1 MGNQFFPLQMVL
13 VMKLDIGVED
23 TNMKG
28 ESALHRHRAL
38 LCKQGLFVLTQSCW
52 TLCSPMD
59 CSLPGSSV
67 HGIFQ
72 AGILEWVAMPPPG
85 HLPDPGIQPV
95 SLGSP
100 ALTGGFF
107 TTSAT

>member
-28 ESALHRHRAL
+28 ESALQRHRAL

-52 TLCSPMD
+52 THSSPKD
-59 CSLPGSSV
+59 CRLPGSSD

-72 AGILEWVAMPPPG
+72 ARILEWVAMPPPG
-85 HLPDPGIQPV
+85 HLPDPEFQPV
-95 SLGSP
+95 SLASP
-100 ALTGGFF
+100 ALAGGFF
-107 TTSAT
+107 TTSTT